1 MGFDWKGLFIERT
14 PEEKAAL
21 KAAEA
26 QEQKLAN
33 TTSQPS
39 STPTILPT
47 GLVTPS
53 ENTLTEIK
61 EVYKQGFESL
71 NTQGYDFFEFYKA
84 VAAVGNQNPGAF
96 QMAFA
101 MAQGIDK
108 SVSKNSLLAK
118 ADFYLN
124 ELEKVHTQ
132 YASKGN
138 AKKTEINNQ
147 ISAES
152 KALANE
158 KQQLEVQLTTLQERL
173 KNINAN
179 IDQMDGKYAKILDEL
194 EQKLSANTEA
204 KEQLIQDIK
213 QVKQGINQNI
223 Q

>member
-118 ADFYLN
+118 ADFYIN

>member
-26 QEQKLAN
+26 QKQKLAN